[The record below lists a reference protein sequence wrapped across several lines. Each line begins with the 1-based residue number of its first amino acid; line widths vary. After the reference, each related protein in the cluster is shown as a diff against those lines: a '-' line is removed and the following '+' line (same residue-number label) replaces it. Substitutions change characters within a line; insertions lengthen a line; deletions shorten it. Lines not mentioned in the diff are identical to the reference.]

1 MTRTVPVVVRLV
13 VLGALVFLIPFPV
26 HAKCKKDCKQ
36 VITGE
41 FKNCKKACT
50 KGKAGKSCRAA
61 CASDQRANRMACKN
75 ATSPTPPSCG
85 QSTTT
90 TTQPTTT
97 TTLPGPAGTGV
108 VGALTA
114 THGRFNYN
122 ATLGLPGANAACSTN
137 FSGAHACTLAELQ
150 AAPASQLAGLRDTGG
165 TPVMSFW
172 AIDSMAA
179 PLSQCNDDVVSHLNW
194 EYATAHTMSRG
205 QRVTLDNSTGALGSL
220 QTGVQCNIAGTSWVG
235 CCR

>member
-1 MTRTVPVVVRLV
+1 MTRTIPVVVRIVALC
-13 VLGALVFLIPFPV
+13 ALVLLISLPA
-26 HAKCKKDCKQ
+26 HARCKKDCKR

-41 FKNCKKACT
+41 FNTCKQTCA
-50 KGKAGKSCRAA
+50 KGKAGRSCRAA
-61 CASDQRANRMACKN
+61 CASDRKANRKACRK

-90 TTQPTTT
+90 TT
-97 TTLPGPAGTGV
+97 TTLPGSAGTGI

-122 ATLGLPGANAACSTN
+122 ATVGLPGANAACSTN

-150 AAPASQLAGLRDTGG
+150 AAPASQLAGLKDTGG
-165 TPVMSFW
+165 NSVASFW
-172 AIDSMAA
+172 AIDPNAP

-194 EYATAHTMSRG
+194 EYATAHTASRG
-205 QRVTLDNSTGALGSL
+205 EQIPLTNATGVLGTL
-220 QTGVQCNIAGTSWVG
+220 QTGIQCNIAGTNWIG

>member
-1 MTRTVPVVVRLV
+1 MTRTVPVVVRIL
-13 VLGALVFLIPFPV
+13 VLGALVLLIPFPG
-26 HAKCKKDCKQ
+26 HAKCKKDCKR

-41 FKNCKKACT
+41 FKTCKKACT

-61 CASDQRANRMACKN
+61 CASDRKANRMACKN

-90 TTQPTTT
+90 T
-97 TTLPGPAGTGV
+97 LRGSMGV

-114 THGRFNYN
+114 TPGRFNYN

-165 TPVMSFW
+165 NSVASFW
-172 AIDSMAA
+172 AIDPNA
-179 PLSQCNDDVVSHLNW
+179 PALSQCVDDVLSQLNW
-194 EYATAHTMSRG
+194 EYATAHTASRG
-205 QRVTLDNSTGALGSL
+205 ERISLTNATGVLGTL

>member
-1 MTRTVPVVVRLV
+1 MTRTVPVVVRIV
-13 VLGALVFLIPFPV
+13 VLGALVLLIPFPGQ
-26 HAKCKKDCKQ
+26 AKCKNNCKR

-41 FKNCKKACT
+41 FKACKKACM

-61 CASDQRANRMACKN
+61 CASDRKANRMACKN

-85 QSTTT
+85 QSTT
-90 TTQPTTT
+90 PTT
-97 TTLPGPAGTGV
+97 LRGSMGV

-114 THGRFNYN
+114 TPGRFNYN
-122 ATLGLPGANAACSTN
+122 ATLGLPGATAACSTN

-165 TPVMSFW
+165 NSVASFW
-172 AIDSMAA
+172 AIDPNAA
-179 PLSQCNDDVVSHLNW
+179 ALSQCVDDVMSQLNW
-194 EYATAHTMSRG
+194 EYATAHTASRG
-205 QRVTLDNSTGALGSL
+205 ERISLTNATGVLGTL

>member
-1 MTRTVPVVVRLV
+1 MTRTVLLVVRLV
-13 VLGALVFLIPFPV
+13 VLGALVLLIPFPA

-36 VITGE
+36 VIAGE
-41 FKNCKKACT
+41 FRSCKKPCM
-50 KGKAGKSCRAA
+50 KGKAGKSCRAT
-61 CASDQRANRMACKN
+61 CASDRAANRMACKT
-75 ATSPTPPSCG
+75 APSPTPPSCG

-90 TTQPTTT
+90 TT
-97 TTLPGPAGTGV
+97 LPGSTTGV

-114 THGRFNYN
+114 TPGRFNYN

-137 FSGAHACTLAELQ
+137 FSGAHTCTLAELQ

-165 TPVMSFW
+165 NSVASFW
-172 AIDSMAA
+172 GIDPNA
-179 PLSQCNDDVVSHLNW
+179 PALSQCVDDVNSQLNW

-205 QRVTLDNSTGALGSL
+205 ERIPLTNATGVLGTL
-220 QTGVQCNIAGTSWVG
+220 QTGVQCNIAGTSWIG

>member
-1 MTRTVPVVVRLV
+1 MTRSVPVVVCSV
-13 VLGALVFLIPFPV
+13 VLGALVLVIPFPA
-26 HAKCKKDCKQ
+26 HAKCKKDCKL
-36 VITGE
+36 VIAGE
-41 FKNCKKACT
+41 FKACKKPCT
-50 KGKAGKSCRAA
+50 KGKAGKSCRGA
-61 CASDQRANRMACKN
+61 CASDRKANRTACKN

-90 TTQPTTT
+90 TT
-97 TTLPGPAGTGV
+97 TLPGSGGTGV

-122 ATLGLPGANAACSTN
+122 ATLGLPGANAGCSSS

-165 TPVMSFW
+165 DSVGSFW
-172 AIDSMAA
+172 AIDPNA
-179 PLSQCNDDVVSHLNW
+179 PALSQCVDDVNSQRNW
-194 EYATAHTMSRG
+194 EYATAHTASRG
-205 QRVTLDNSTGALGSL
+205 EQIPLTNATGVLGTL

>member
-1 MTRTVPVVVRLV
+1 MTRTVSVVVRIV
-13 VLGALVFLIPFPV
+13 VLGALVLLIPFPA
-26 HAKCKKDCKQ
+26 HAKCKRDCKR
-36 VITGE
+36 VIRAE
-41 FKNCKKACT
+41 FKTCKKPCT

-61 CASDQRANRMACKN
+61 CASDFKANRKACRN
-75 ATSPTPPSCG
+75 ASSPTPPSCG

-90 TTQPTTT
+90 T
-97 TTLPGPAGTGV
+97 LPGSAGTGV

-165 TPVMSFW
+165 NSVASFW
-172 AIDSMAA
+172 AIDPNA
-179 PLSQCNDDVVSHLNW
+179 PALSQCVDDVVTQLNW
-194 EYATAHTMSRG
+194 EYATAHTASRG
-205 QRVTLDNSTGALGSL
+205 EQIPLTNATGVLGTL
-220 QTGVQCNIAGTSWVG
+220 QTGVQCNIAGTNWVG

>member
-1 MTRTVPVVVRLV
+1 MTRTVLVVVRIV
-13 VLGALVFLIPFPV
+13 FLGALVLVIPFPT
-26 HAKCKKDCKQ
+26 HAKCKHDCKR

-41 FKNCKKACT
+41 FKTCKKACT

-61 CASDQRANRMACKN
+61 CASDRKANRMACKN

-90 TTQPTTT
+90 TT
-97 TTLPGPAGTGV
+97 LPGSPGTGV

-122 ATLGLPGANAACSTN
+122 VTLGLPGANGACSTN

-165 TPVMSFW
+165 NSVASFW
-172 AIDSMAA
+172 AIDPNA
-179 PLSQCNDDVVSHLNW
+179 PALSQCVDDVVTHLNW
-194 EYATAHTMSRG
+194 EYATAHTASRG
-205 QRVTLDNSTGALGSL
+205 EQIPLTNATGVLGTL